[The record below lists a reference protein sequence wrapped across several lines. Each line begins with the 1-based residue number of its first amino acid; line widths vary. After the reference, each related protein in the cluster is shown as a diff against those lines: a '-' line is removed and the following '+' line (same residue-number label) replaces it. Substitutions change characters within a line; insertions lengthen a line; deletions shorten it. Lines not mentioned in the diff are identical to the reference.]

1 MFALESIDKKRSNE
15 KVNKISRRV
24 FLGTGAAAAV
34 VASNQLLTSCNNRE
48 KQVNLYSSR
57 HYNTDTQL
65 YNDFTKETGIK
76 VNVVEGEADQLLE
89 RIKSEGASG
98 PADVFVTVD
107 VARLWRAEEAGIF
120 APITSS
126 VIEQRIPKYMR
137 HPKGYW
143 FGFAKRSRVI
153 MYNKDRIDPKALS
166 TYEDLADPKWKG
178 KIVVR
183 PATNTYNQSLVASL
197 IAADGEQAAEKW
209 CRGVVANLAQPPQG
223 NDMNRIEAV
232 ASGVGDLTLANT
244 YYFIRFA
251 KNEDP
256 AKQEVF
262 KKVGVIF
269 PNQNN
274 RGAHVNISGAGLV
287 KTSSNQESAIKFLEF
302 LTGDTAQV
310 FLTKD
315 NYEYPAVEGL
325 SLDPILASLGDFKPD
340 LTDIAAYGPNLAKA
354 VEIMA
359 RAGWK

>member
-1 MFALESIDKKRSNE
+1 
-15 KVNKISRRV
+15 VNKISRRV
-24 FLGTGAAAAV
+24 FLGTGAAAAT
-34 VASNQLLTSCNNRE
+34 VAASQLITSCTNST
-48 KQVNLYSSR
+48 KQINLYSSR

-65 YNDFTKETGIK
+65 YDDFTKQTGIK

-120 APITSS
+120 APINSS
-126 VIEQRIPKYMR
+126 LIEQRIPKHMR
-137 HPKGYW
+137 HPQGYW

-153 MYNKDRIDPKALS
+153 MYNKERVKPSQLS

-178 KIVVR
+178 KLVVR
-183 PATNTYNQSLVASL
+183 PANNTYNQSLVAS
-197 IAADGEQAAEKW
+197 IIVADGEQAAEKW
-209 CRGVVANLAQPPQG
+209 CRGIVANLAQPPQG
-223 NDMNRIEAV
+223 NDVNRIEAV
-232 ASGVGDLTLANT
+232 ASGVADLTLANT
-244 YYFIRFA
+244 YYFVRFA
-251 KNEDP
+251 KSKEK

-262 KKVGVIF
+262 QKVGVFF
-269 PNQNN
+269 PNQND

-287 KTSSNQESAIKFLEF
+287 KTSPNKEEAIQFLEF
-302 LTGDTAQV
+302 LTSDTAQV

-315 NYEYPAVEGL
+315 NYEYPAVESL
-325 SLDPILASLGDFKPD
+325 SLDPILASFGTFKSD

-354 VEIMA
+354 VEVMA

>member
-1 MFALESIDKKRSNE
+1 
-15 KVNKISRRV
+15 
-24 FLGTGAAAAV
+24 
-34 VASNQLLTSCNNRE
+34 
-48 KQVNLYSSR
+48 LY
-57 HYNTDTQL
+57 D
-65 YNDFTKETGIK
+65 DFTKETGIK

-120 APITSS
+120 APVTSS

-137 HPKGYW
+137 HPQGYW
-143 FGFAKRSRVI
+143 FGFAKRARVI
-153 MYNKDRIDPKALS
+153 MYNKDRIDPKAIS

-197 IAADGEQAAEKW
+197 IAADGEQATEKW

-251 KNEDP
+251 KDEDP

-302 LTGDTAQV
+302 LTGDPAQV

-325 SLDPILASLGDFKPD
+325 SLDPVLASLGTFKPD
-340 LTDIAAYGPNLAKA
+340 LTNIAAYGPNLAKA

-359 RAGWK
+359 RAGWR